1 MYQFPTGW
9 FFSFNNMINSNYMKI
24 IYGHILAKFFFD
36 LYGNITHLQSNA
48 KQEVGLH

>member
-1 MYQFPTGW
+1 MCQFPTGCL
-9 FFSFNNMINSNYMKI
+9 FLFNNMININYMKI
-24 IYGHILAKFFFD
+24 IYRHILAKFFFD